1 MIYEYPF
8 NERVRVLLR
17 LENLY
22 TRYTFF
28 LRQETIHDH
37 HVALN
42 TLFDI
47 LEVVTR
53 TDLKVDLLKEIER
66 YMRSIKNNGQSASEE
81 DRTPNLRQ
89 QLDQAC
95 LALVATHGKPGHK
108 LKHNEWLMGVRNRTI
123 IPGGGCTFDIPS
135 YWTWLQKPASQRLA
149 DLNGW
154 FESIQP
160 VMNAALLLL
169 KILRADAVAEEVQ
182 IKSGHY
188 RQMFQSRKAQLL
200 RVEIQGDIVPEVSAN
215 RFMLWIRF
223 TQQDGTLKPK
233 PIQEDITCKL
243 TLC

>member
-8 NERVRVLLR
+8 NERVRALLR

-28 LRQETIHDH
+28 LKQETIHDH
-37 HVALN
+37 HVALD

-53 TDLKVDLLKEIER
+53 TDLKAELLKELER
-66 YMRSIKNNGQSASEE
+66 QKRNVSDSAQTLLAEGSAP
-81 DRTPNLRQ
+81 TLRQ
-89 QLDQAC
+89 QLDPVC
-95 LALVATHGKPGHK
+95 LALVQTRGKPGHT
-108 LKHNEWLMGVRNRTI
+108 LKNNEWLMGVRNRTI

-135 YWTWLQKPASQRLA
+135 YWTWLQKPASHRLV
-149 DLNGW
+149 DLNAW
-154 FESIQP
+154 FEPIQP
-160 VMNAALLLL
+160 LMDAVIILL
-169 KILRADAVAEEVQ
+169 KVLRADAVPEEVV

-188 RQMFQSRKAQLL
+188 RQMLQSRKAQLL
-200 RVEIQGDIVPEVSAN
+200 RVELSGDIVPEVSAN

-223 TQQDGTLKPK
+223 TKQDGTLKPQ
-233 PIQEDITCKL
+233 PIQHDITCKL